1 MGKGMKAKKPQKKTK
16 FTEDRFKKLVETQSV
31 MNMAITLDILY
42 SHFGFR
48 TKRINDF
55 IKWYTINISSLAD
68 NTISIQDLVNAVI
81 EETGIDVRKI
91 ERWGANKEK

>member
-1 MGKGMKAKKPQKKTK
+1 MGRGIKARKAKKPPTK
-16 FTEDRFKKLVETQSV
+16 FTEERFKKLVETQSV

-42 SHFGFR
+42 THFEF
-48 TKRINDF
+48 KPEEIQDF
-55 IKWYTINISSLAD
+55 IKWYTINIASLSD

-91 ERWGANKEK
+91 ERWGLDKE